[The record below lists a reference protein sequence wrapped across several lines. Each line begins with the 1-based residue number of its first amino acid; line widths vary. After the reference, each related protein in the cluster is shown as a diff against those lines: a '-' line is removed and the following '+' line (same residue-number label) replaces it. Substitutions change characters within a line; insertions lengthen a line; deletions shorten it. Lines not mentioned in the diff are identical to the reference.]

1 MLIFNLWL
9 LKIITLMCAP
19 KVKQW
24 LYCFVERSSTVS
36 GIDGEKV
43 VWPAM
48 ARKGCFLYK
57 SAWQG
62 KKQAK
67 LFEEDFLILTSHSI
81 SSHLPKL
88 PFLHLNWWKDKETTV
103 SKQSCKVRQKLQ
115 RARLRKTSLVQSVCM
130 RQNQQKEA
138 KNVHWQW
145 RTKSFISIIAA
156 TY

>member
-1 MLIFNLWL
+1 MTL
-9 LKIITLMCAP
+9 LFCW
-19 KVKQW
+19 KVIHSEW
-24 LYCFVERSSTVS
+24 ERWGESSLACR
-36 GIDGEKV
+36 GQE
-43 VWPAM
+43 
-48 ARKGCFLYK
+48 RLLLYK

-67 LFEEDFLILTSHSI
+67 LFEEDFLIFTSHSI

-115 RARLRKTSLVQSVCM
+115 GARLRKTSLVQSVCM

-156 TY
+156 IY